1 MREVAVYLDL
11 DYLGAVSTECGRSTF
26 DTAMQIVHFAETL
39 GDVYVK
45 CAYTSNVGSHE
56 ADALSRSRGIHVS
69 FTGRAMEGMFNDVTE
84 YARRKSQELPAFV
97 LASDNQMVPI
107 LEYLGKAGAEVVVI
121 ADPDDHS
128 KEENTGYVL
137 LPVWDVLRGSD
148 TIMVKFRH
156 SVQPPAEK
164 SDSRA
169 RSGSKASV
177 KDIEEPQAKGKTPR
191 EFLCHASA
199 DKPAVRALHAKLRAD
214 GFHPWL
220 DEEDILPGQDWEHE
234 ISAAVRDSAV
244 VLVCLSL
251 QSTTKE
257 GFVQKE
263 IKYALDVADEK
274 PEGTIFII
282 PVRLED
288 CDVPSRLKRWH
299 WVNLFE
305 EKGYTR
311 LLAALRLRQQSAGVQ
326 M

>member
-1 MREVAVYLDL
+1 
-11 DYLGAVSTECGRSTF
+11 
-26 DTAMQIVHFAETL
+26 
-39 GDVYVK
+39 
-45 CAYTSNVGSHE
+45 
-56 ADALSRSRGIHVS
+56 
-69 FTGRAMEGMFNDVTE
+69 MEGMFNDVTE